1 MLHKIKLGLIE
12 AWNKI
17 VGLLKKGFRYAR
29 FKLTTIHH
37 KEYVCHC
44 QGDCNRIPR
53 APLFIDGKPYEVEH
67 AIEVFDNIRE
77 LKQSERTR
85 NATEEELERFR
96 WAIESLGQEV
106 IVKVPKNLEE
116 DA

>member
-1 MLHKIKLGLIE
+1 MALNE

-17 VGLLKKGFRYAR
+17 VRSVKKGFRYVR
-29 FKLTTIHH
+29 FKLKAIHH
-37 KEYVCHC
+37 KDYTCHC
-44 QGDCNRIPR
+44 HGDCNRIPR

-67 AIEVFDNIRE
+67 AIDVFDNIRE
-77 LKQSERTR
+77 LKQSGRTR
-85 NATEEELERFR
+85 NATEEDLERFR

-106 IVKVPKNLEE
+106 IVRVPKNLEE